1 MHRVQFISGY
11 RIEVVIA
18 LAQQREQRR
27 SMQSQDYYA
36 LLGVDRS
43 ASACVVRQA
52 YRRLAFHYHPD
63 LHPADPSTATKMRLL
78 NEAVAV
84 LTDQAKR
91 MAYNQ
96 TMGYV
101 HVAPQAAAVAQPP
114 GFHSGDMIGQR
125 DGYDVT
131 YSIAITCAE
140 ARNGTYRELHFHS
153 ADGNPYTIPVEIP
166 PDTMPGTRLC
176 LKEMG
181 GPDLHGGRR
190 GNLYIVIVIVNDR

>member
-1 MHRVQFISGY
+1 
-11 RIEVVIA
+11 
-18 LAQQREQRR
+18 
-27 SMQSQDYYA
+27 MQLQDYYA

-43 ASACVVRQA
+43 ASTCAVRQA
-52 YRRLAFHYHPD
+52 YRRLAFQYHPD

-96 TMGYV
+96 TIGYV
-101 HVAPQAAAVAQPP
+101 HGAPQAATMAQPP
-114 GFHSGDMIGQR
+114 GFHNGDMIGQR
-125 DGYDVT
+125 DGHDVT

-140 ARNGTYRELHFHS
+140 ARTGTYRELHFHN
-153 ADGNPYTIPVEIP
+153 ADGNPYAIPVEISP
-166 PDTMPGTRLC
+166 GTMPGARLC

-181 GPDLHGGRR
+181 GPGLHGGRR
-190 GNLYIVIVIVNDR
+190 GDLSIVIVIVNDR